1 MLNSAREC
9 PDIDLYVYFVC
20 ALAFPFR
27 DPSTLP
33 SLTSRL
39 SLSPDPTFPPR
50 HPLQRRAFQPI
61 AYRESAYTPSAT
73 SSPPPRRHP
82 GAGPS
87 RHPGTDAIDAPTRP
101 TTTAATDSRSSPS
114 LNVHRLEIVVFFVSL
129 VKGES
134 KIWVMQGNSS
144 I

>member
-33 SLTSRL
+33 SLTSRSSPFRPIPLFRPAIPSSDAL
-39 SLSPDPTFPPR
+39 SSQLHIGSPLTLRVQLSPHHRD
-50 HPLQRRAFQPI
+50 A
-61 AYRESAYTPSAT
+61 TPA
-73 SSPPPRRHP
+73 PDRPV
-82 GAGPS
+82 
-87 RHPGTDAIDAPTRP
+87 TDAIDAPTRP
-101 TTTAATDSRSSPS
+101 TTTAATNSRSSPC
-114 LNVHRLEIVVFFVSL
+114 LNVHHLEMVVFFVS
-129 VKGES
+129 VFFVSAIKDMGY
-134 KIWVMQGNSS
+134 VGDSS